1 MGLPTLYHCLQ
12 TGPYFKDLGGTENG
26 TWGAPIKIP
35 RPLYNTNTPGVWCS
49 TMQNDQQLK
58 TLLHSMHLYF
68 LQQHFYFLQQR
79 FTHLQHLSIRV
90 IDQLVVLKRLGKF
103 S

>member
-68 LQQHFYFLQQR
+68 LQQHFYFLQQI
-79 FTHLQHLSIRV
+79 FTRIACVHV
-90 IDQLVVLKRLGKF
+90 
-103 S
+103 